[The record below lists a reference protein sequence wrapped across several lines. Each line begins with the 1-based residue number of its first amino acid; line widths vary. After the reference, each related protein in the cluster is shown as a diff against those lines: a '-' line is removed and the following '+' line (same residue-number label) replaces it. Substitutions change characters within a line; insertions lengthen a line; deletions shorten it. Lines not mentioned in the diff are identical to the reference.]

1 MKGPGRRVRVAL
13 LTWLPLSLGSCVGT
27 DTEDVSDD
35 PFDVALWTVEGPLV
49 TIGSVDDSVYA
60 FGVVQGL
67 DVGPDGLVYSRH
79 FGEVPIRRW
88 TRAGDAAGSV
98 GREGEGPGE
107 FISPRAV
114 GFFGDSLWVMDGR
127 AYSVS
132 YFDLDGAFLGSVTP
146 RVDLG
151 SAEDHPVAPPR
162 PERPL
167 RDGTMLGQSPAWS
180 QEMAT
185 GELTGTPV
193 VHTDASGVTLAR
205 VWMRPHRTTDVLA
218 LLNEDRPGGSFGPQ
232 PFGDGPLSAM
242 TEHGYLVVDRRAH
255 EGQGPGTLRLTLI
268 GLGGDTLIDHATRYE
283 TERLPPSVVDSTADA
298 RAAGMHSFMSRRDPG
313 LALGAIQARVREATY
328 APQFLPPVDQMVIA
342 NNGDIWLRRN
352 SLGSGDR
359 EWWIFD
365 SGLEPVGRAVTP
377 ADLAVRAIVGEDMW
391 GVITDE
397 LDVSYIVRYR
407 LRSGPG
413 GV

>member
-1 MKGPGRRVRVAL
+1 M
-13 LTWLPLSLGSCVGT
+13 
-27 DTEDVSDD
+27 
-35 PFDVALWTVEGPLV
+35 
-49 TIGSVDDSVYA
+49 
-60 FGVVQGL
+60 
-67 DVGPDGLVYSRH
+67 
-79 FGEVPIRRW
+79 
-88 TRAGDAAGSV
+88 
-98 GREGEGPGE
+98 
-107 FISPRAV
+107 
-114 GFFGDSLWVMDGR
+114 
-127 AYSVS
+127 
-132 YFDLDGAFLGSVTP
+132 
-146 RVDLG
+146 
-151 SAEDHPVAPPR
+151 
-162 PERPL
+162 
-167 RDGTMLGQSPAWS
+167 
-180 QEMAT
+180 
-185 GELTGTPV
+185 
-193 VHTDASGVTLAR
+193 
-205 VWMRPHRTTDVLA
+205 
-218 LLNEDRPGGSFGPQ
+218 
-232 PFGDGPLSAM
+232 
-242 TEHGYLVVDRRAH
+242 
-255 EGQGPGTLRLTLI
+255 RLTLI

-352 SLGSGDR
+352 SLGSGDP

-397 LDVSYIVRYR
+397 FDVSYIVRYR